1 MGLEAAAV
9 AAAIAALSVS
19 GVKTIRDLDEVKTA
33 LAGRDCPLVYPA
45 PDDFLTLEN
54 SRQLTLGPAALWE
67 YTYTLKYRFVQAPVG
82 SERTLA
88 QTLPSKIDNYL
99 NFIHAISANA
109 TALGA
114 KHVSPAGTPEWGVLE
129 DAAGQQ
135 FQAADILLR
144 VVSFSAD

>member
-33 LAGRDCPLVYPA
+33 LAGRDCPLVYPEPEEFMTIEDA
-45 PDDFLTLEN
+45 K
-54 SRQLTLGPAALWE
+54 QITLGPGALWM
-67 YTYTLKYRFVQAPVG
+67 YTYTLKYRFLQAPVG
-82 SERTLA
+82 KERDLS
-88 QTLPSKIDNYL
+88 QTLPSKVDNYL
-99 NFIHAISANA
+99 NFIHAVAANA

-114 KHVSPAGTPEWGVLE
+114 KYVAPAGTPNWGVWE
-129 DAAGQQ
+129 DPSGQQ